1 MGIDEAGSDPVSRHS
16 QELIDQLNRLQQ
28 IMDSLTSTFED
39 IALHADVHADSS
51 AQSVAVA
58 AIAKAMKTSC

>member
-1 MGIDEAGSDPVSRHS
+1 MNTKVAGDDHGCRRS
-16 QELIDQLNRLQQ
+16 QDVIDQLNRLQE

-39 IALHADVHADSS
+39 IALLAEVQPDGS
-51 AQSVAVA
+51 AQSVAAA